1 MVAYLHPNHFSTVTP
16 AIVIKDFPP
25 EISKGSLENGCHVDI
40 RKEDES
46 NKISHFISVFTSI
59 YILKQDFYSQSLTL

>member
-1 MVAYLHPNHFSTVTP
+1 MVAYLHPDHFSTLTP

-25 EISKGSLENGCHVDI
+25 EISTGSLENGCHVGI

-46 NKISHFISVFTSI
+46 NKTSHFISVFTSI